1 MMTPPDLD
9 SAPPHSTLMVAAH
22 SLLISNLKRM
32 VSPGLAETN
41 PASVGVV
48 EKFSAPG
55 SPARVITSETVAW

>member
-1 MMTPPDLD
+1 
-9 SAPPHSTLMVAAH
+9 MVAAH

-55 SPARVITSETVAW
+55 SPARVITSETVA